1 MCRRG
6 FVRGQF
12 RKQNR
17 SPASSETMGFQP
29 HRMQQPTPSPAVPRI
44 LETKLNPPAF
54 VASQVP
60 RTAIGDGMAAAAV
73 KLVLVRAPAGFG
85 KTTAMAQM
93 RERRESQGVA
103 TAWLTLDLADNDV
116 SRFLACLAEAVQRLG
131 VEGSQPR
138 ANGPFDAVAALAAHD
153 APFTLFLD
161 DFEVVQEPAVLGLVR
176 EIVEHLPRR
185 GQIVIGSRG
194 LPDLGMGRLR
204 ARGQLIEIDTDRL
217 RFSLE
222 ETSAFFGLRTAP
234 AMQALPADMLAQL
247 HHKTEG
253 WVAAIWLASMA
264 LERHGT
270 ETGFVERFSGS
281 DRAVA
286 EYLAEDV
293 LAHQPKEI
301 RDFLLRTSILRQLD
315 ASVCQALNPRMPIA
329 PPSSNSW
336 PRRTFS

>member
-1 MCRRG
+1 
-6 FVRGQF
+6 
-12 RKQNR
+12 
-17 SPASSETMGFQP
+17 
-29 HRMQQPTPSPAVPRI
+29 
-44 LETKLNPPAF
+44 
-54 VASQVP
+54 
-60 RTAIGDGMAAAAV
+60 MA
-73 KLVLVRAPAGFG
+73 
-85 KTTAMAQM
+85 
-93 RERRESQGVA
+93 
-103 TAWLTLDLADNDV
+103 
-116 SRFLACLAEAVQRLG
+116 
-131 VEGSQPR
+131 
-138 ANGPFDAVAALAAHD
+138 PFDAVAALAAHD

-222 ETSAFFGLRTAP
+222 ETSAFFGLRTA
-234 AMQALPADMLAQL
+234 AGHAGALPADMLAQL
-247 HHKTEG
+247 HRKTEG

-293 LAHQPKEI
+293 LAHQPPEI

-315 ASVCQALNPRMPIA
+315 ASVCQALCPRADCAAILEQLA
-329 PPSSNSW
+329 ASNLSS
-336 PRRTFS
+336 